1 MRTEIL
7 MFTVVSLLLASCGSG
22 PGPQVGHDGH
32 GEEAHA
38 EDFERGPHGG
48 RLLRDGDF
56 ALEVTIFEEGVPP
69 EYHLYGYAKD
79 QPLPPADFQAEI
91 TLGRLGGRVDRFRF
105 APVADFLRGD
115 GVVREPHSFDVAVVA
130 RHAGRQHEWKFE
142 SYQGRTTIAPEI
154 AKLSNLVV
162 ESAGPAKLREEVELT
177 GTVQAR
183 GDRSVRVQPRFPG
196 VVRELRFSVGDKV
209 PRGAVLAIVQSNE
222 SLESY
227 GVVAPSGGT
236 VLERGGQV
244 GEVSSS
250 SEPLFV
256 IADLS
261 SVWVE
266 LDAFGA
272 DLKRLAAGQPVAVE
286 AADGSAQGQGKL
298 VRIAPV
304 ASAASQSVR
313 ARVLLDNAEGAW
325 RPGQFVR
332 GRVLVAET
340 AVPLVVK
347 HAGLQQFRDFQV
359 VFAQVGDTYEVR
371 MLELGRADRNFV
383 EVLGGLEPGERYVT
397 ENSFLVKADIEKSG
411 ASHDH

>member
-7 MFTVVSLLLASCGSG
+7 MVTVVSLLLASCGSG
-22 PGPQVGHDGH
+22 PEPQVGHDGH
-32 GEEAHA
+32 GAEAAA

-79 QPLPPADFQAEI
+79 QPLPPKDFQAEI

-130 RHAGRQHEWKFE
+130 SHAGRQHEWKFA
-142 SYQGRTTIAPEI
+142 SYEGRTTIAPEI

-162 ESAGPAKLREEVELT
+162 EPAGPANLREEVELT

-183 GDRSVRVQPRFPG
+183 SDRSVRVQPRFPG

-209 PRGAVLAIVQSNE
+209 PRGAVLAVVQSNE

-227 GVVAPSGGT
+227 SVIAPAGGT

-244 GEVSSS
+244 GEVSST

-261 SVWVE
+261 SVWIE

-272 DLKRLAAGQPVAVE
+272 DLKRLAAGQPVSVE

-313 ARVLLDNAEGAW
+313 ARVLLDNAAGAW

-340 AVPLVVK
+340 AVPLAVK
-347 HAGLQQFRDFQV
+347 HAGLQPFRDFQV

-383 EVLGGLEPGERYVT
+383 EVLGGLEPGDRYVT

>member
-1 MRTEIL
+1 MRTDTL
-7 MFTVVSLLLASCGSG
+7 SVVVVALLLAACGGSAEPTAAG
-22 PGPQVGHDGH
+22 DGH
-32 GEEAHA
+32 GAEASA
-38 EDFERGPHGG
+38 DDFERGPHGG
-48 RLLRDGDF
+48 RMLRNGDF
-56 ALEVTIFEEGVPP
+56 ALEVKIFEEGVPP
-69 EYHLYGYAKD
+69 EYHLYGYLKD

-91 TLGRLGGRVDRFRF
+91 TLGRLGGRVDRFKF
-105 APVADFLRGD
+105 TPVAGFLRGD

-130 RHAGRQHEWKFE
+130 IHGGKQHEWKFE
-142 SYQGRTTIAPEI
+142 SYEGRTRIAPEI
-154 AKLSNLVV
+154 AELSNLVI
-162 ESAGPAKLREEVELT
+162 ETTGPAKLREEVELT
-177 GTVQAR
+177 GTVRAR
-183 GDRSVRVQPRFPG
+183 EDRSVRVQPRFPG
-196 VVRELRFSVGDKV
+196 VVRELRFNVGDRV
-209 PRGAVLAIVQSNE
+209 PRGAVLAIVQSNA

-227 GVVAPSGGT
+227 SVVAPSGGT

-244 GEVSSS
+244 GEVSST

-272 DLKRLAAGQPVAVE
+272 DLKRLAAGQRVMVE
-286 AADGSAQGQGKL
+286 AVDESAQGQGKL

-313 ARVLLDNAEGAW
+313 ARVLLDNEAGAW

-332 GRVLVAET
+332 GRVVVAET
-340 AVPLVVK
+340 DVPLAVK
-347 HAGLQQFRDFQV
+347 RAGLQQFRDFQV

-371 MLELGRADRNFV
+371 MLELGRADRDHV
-383 EVLGGLEPGERYVT
+383 EVLGGLDPGVRYVT
-397 ENSFLVKADIEKSG
+397 ENSFLVKADVEKSG